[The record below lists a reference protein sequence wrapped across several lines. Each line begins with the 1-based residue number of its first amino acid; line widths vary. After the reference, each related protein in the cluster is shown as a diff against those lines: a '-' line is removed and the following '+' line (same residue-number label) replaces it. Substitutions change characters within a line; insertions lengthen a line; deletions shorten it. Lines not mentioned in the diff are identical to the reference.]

1 MDRVDFEWLV
11 ETNLQR
17 LSILNFKEIDQ
28 LLEEDKEN
36 QKVEQLFYH

>member
-11 ETNLQR
+11 ETNLER

-28 LLEEDKEN
+28 LLEEDKGN
-36 QKVEQLFYH
+36 QKAEQLFYG